1 MLLSQCIHPSSH
13 AACVGCSPLERR
25 KSSVTKTNCWVQPQ
39 PCTMPLGGGI
49 RVLWLSAVQEKAPS
63 FFSSCWE
70 AGWCAA
76 ACRKLST
83 QDGESQLSAV
93 QPSAGTDRFLK
104 WMKAR
109 DVCSVPQP
117 GVEMRNERWRLCYL
131 LPHTIALWK
140 GSQCFGYSGKS
151 RGKAQVGCG

>member
-1 MLLSQCIHPSSH
+1 MPHAAVPVHPSQQSCGMRGLQSPGEKENLSDQDQLLGPAPALHH
-13 AACVGCSPLERR
+13 AP
-25 KSSVTKTNCWVQPQ
+25 
-39 PCTMPLGGGI
+39 GGRYQG
-49 RVLWLSAVQEKAPS
+49 VMALSCAPS

-70 AGWCAA
+70 AGWRAA
-76 ACRKLST
+76 ACQKLST

-131 LPHTIALWK
+131 LPRIIALWK